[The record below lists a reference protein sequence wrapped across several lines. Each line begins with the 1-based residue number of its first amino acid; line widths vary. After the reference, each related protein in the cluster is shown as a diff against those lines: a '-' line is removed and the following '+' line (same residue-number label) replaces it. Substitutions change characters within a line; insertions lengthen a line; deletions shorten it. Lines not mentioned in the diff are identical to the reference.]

1 MIESTFNLIT
11 PAVEAKL
18 VMQKILEG
26 HVPAASVQYCYH
38 LWERYQFDFVASKPR
53 RTRLGDFRAQ
63 PGYRERITVNVNLN
77 PYNFLIT
84 YLHEVAHLEVY
95 RTYKRRQ
102 PPHGKAWKNHF
113 GRLLMPVMNETVF
126 PVSILAPLRHYA
138 QNPMASTGTHLPLM
152 QALKN
157 IDAPQTDRVMV
168 SELPEGQLFRLN
180 QKVFVRGT
188 LRRTRVVCVENA
200 SQKKYL
206 VAAHAWVEKI

>member
-1 MIESTFNLIT
+1 M
-11 PAVEAKL
+11 EAKI

-63 PGYRERITVNVNLN
+63 VGYRERITVNVNLN

-113 GRLLMPVMNETVF
+113 CMLLMPVMNETTF
-126 PVSILAPLRHYA
+126 PVSVLTPLRHYA
-138 QNPMASTGTHLPLM
+138 QNPTASTGTHLPLM

-157 IDAPQTDRVMV
+157 IDAPQTGRIMV
-168 SELPEGQLFRLN
+168 SELPEGQFFRLN

-206 VAAHAWVEKI
+206 VAAHAWVEKM

>member
-1 MIESTFNLIT
+1 
-11 PAVEAKL
+11 VEAKII
-18 VMQKILEG
+18 MRKILEE
-26 HVPAASVQYCYH
+26 HVPAASVSYCYG

-95 RTYKRRQ
+95 RKYKRRQ

-113 GRLLMPVMNETVF
+113 SGLLIPVMNENNF
-126 PVSILAPLRHYA
+126 PLSVLTPLLKYA
-138 QNPMASTGTHLPLM
+138 QNPTASTGTHLPLM

-157 IDAPQTDRVMV
+157 IDAPQTDMVMV
-168 SELPEGQLFRLN
+168 SQVSEGQLFRLN

-188 LRRTRVVCVENA
+188 LRRTRVVCVEEV

-206 VAAHAWVEKI
+206 VAAHAWVEKV

>member
-1 MIESTFNLIT
+1 ML
-11 PAVEAKL
+11 EAKA
-18 VMQKILEG
+18 VMKEILEG
-26 HVPAASVQYCYH
+26 HVPGASVAYCYH

-53 RTRLGDFRAQ
+53 RTRLGDFCAR
-63 PGYRERITVNVNLN
+63 PGHRERITVNINLN

-95 RTYKRRQ
+95 RRYKRRQ
-102 PPHGKAWKNHF
+102 PPHGKAWKSHF
-113 GRLLMPVMNETVF
+113 HELLVPVMNEHNF
-126 PVSILAPLRHYA
+126 PDAVLAPLLRYA
-138 QNPMASTGTHLPLM
+138 QNPTASTATYLPLM

-157 IDAPQTDRVMV
+157 IDAPQTDLVMV
-168 SELPEGQLFRLN
+168 SQLPEGQLFRLN

-188 LRRTRVVCVENA
+188 LRRTRVVCVEKA

>member
-1 MIESTFNLIT
+1 MR
-11 PAVEAKL
+11 
-18 VMQKILEG
+18 QILEG
-26 HVPAASVQYCYH
+26 HVPAASVEYCYR
-38 LWERYQFDFVASKPR
+38 LWERYQFDFVAAKPR
-53 RTRLGDFRAQ
+53 RTRLGDFSAQ
-63 PGYRERITVNVNLN
+63 PGCRERITVNVNLN

-102 PPHGKAWKNHF
+102 PPHGNAWKNHF
-113 GRLLMPVMNETVF
+113 GRLLLPIMNESNF
-126 PVSILAPLRHYA
+126 PISVLTPLRHYA
-138 QNPMASTGTHLPLM
+138 QNPTASTGTHLPLI

-157 IDAPQTDRVMV
+157 IDAPQTDLVMV
-168 SELPEGQLFRLN
+168 SELPEGQFFLLN

>member
-1 MIESTFNLIT
+1 ML
-11 PAVEAKL
+11 VEAKV
-18 VMQKILEG
+18 VMMEILEG
-26 HVPAASVQYCYH
+26 HVPAASVRYCYQ

-102 PPHGKAWKNHF
+102 PPHGKAWKSHF
-113 GRLLMPVMNETVF
+113 YGLLVPVMNDTVF
-126 PVSILAPLRHYA
+126 PISVLTPLRHYA
-138 QNPMASTGTHLPLM
+138 QNPTASTGTHLPLM
-152 QALKN
+152 QALKT
-157 IDAPQTDRVMV
+157 IDAPQTDLVMV
-168 SELPEGQLFRLN
+168 SQVSEGQLFRLN

-188 LRRTRVVCVENA
+188 MRRTRIVCVEKV

-206 VAAHAWVEKI
+206 VAAHAWVEKV